1 MIVALEE
8 IFGNTPAER
17 RGKFEISF
25 GALKWLTVWAGSD
38 GKSLCIESESL
49 PDTPDGVIIDT
60 NRRFREYLERV
71 TGYTAKERIRMAKKK
86 VGD

>member
-1 MIVALEE
+1 MMAALQE
-8 IFGNTPAER
+8 IFGNAPAER
-17 RGKFEISF
+17 EGKFEISF
-25 GALKWLTVWAGSD
+25 GALKRLTVWPGRD

-49 PDTPDGVIIDT
+49 TDTPDRVIIDT

-86 VGD
+86 VED